1 MQSILEKGLVDFD
14 PNRLHFDGLVD
25 DARRIANNRSMNR
38 VLLVIDDYSEL
49 VYLETLLKKV
59 GFDVDGIQN
68 NRKFDE
74 KRLTLNP
81 EVVIAS
87 AKGKNVNGLSL
98 VEKMKR
104 RGGKPRNILIIPQIL
119 ADKLKG
125 LKLKNVDGTLN
136 APVQP
141 EPLLTLLADL
151 TGQDA
156 TQLLEKY
163 ERAKVSLDPD
173 NDKDVQMLR
182 RDASEDRQV
191 IKSSKNKSEGDSVE
205 VIKGDGPEPSREHIS
220 GAGRQVNFEKTSTLS
235 DDERNQR
242 MQAMLDSMQTPE
254 HDGFPKDY
262 VSQQHRKLRAE
273 EDEDRL
279 HDLEEERRAFV
290 RSMFKKQ
297 NG

>member
-1 MQSILEKGLVDFD
+1 
-14 PNRLHFDGLVD
+14 
-25 DARRIANNRSMNR
+25 MNR

-104 RGGKPRNILIIPQIL
+104 RGGKPKNILIVPQVL
-119 ADKLKG
+119 AEKLKG
-125 LKLKNVDGTLN
+125 LKLKNVDGTLH

-151 TGQDA
+151 TGNDA
-156 TQLLEKY
+156 AQLLEKY
-163 ERAKVSLDPD
+163 ERAKVTLDPD

-182 RDASEDRQV
+182 RDSSEDRQV
-191 IKSSKNKSEGDSVE
+191 IKSSKNKGDGNSVE
-205 VIKGDGPEPSREHIS
+205 VIKGDGPEGSSQTVS
-220 GAGRQVNFEKTSTLS
+220 GQPIQFEKTSSLS
-235 DDERNQR
+235 DEERNQR
-242 MQAMLDSMQTPE
+242 MQAMLDSMKAPE

-297 NG
+297 ND